1 MRSACVEL
9 DLLSSAAVSWS
20 SIASS
25 SSLGLEVA
33 KHLLFANDITE
44 IVIPSPAEPRDTL
57 PLVQCDCTKDLHFQL
72 VDHVFVL
79 YSGRIRKVKVQLFL
93 D

>member
-33 KHLLFANDITE
+33 KHLLFANDIME

-72 VDHVFVL
+72 VDRVCP
-79 YSGRIRKVKVQLFL
+79 LFR
-93 D
+93 